1 MSEDKIARIG
11 KVKLPLVRLSFP
23 DLFEA
28 VQFEGKGPFKYRSS
42 FLFPPNSEAHKRLL
56 VAQEAVLKEAFK
68 DKWQAILNSA
78 NDDSKLRF
86 IGKGDNKAYDG
97 YAGMLYVTATR
108 DQTKGRPGVFDK
120 NPGTKESPNYL
131 VATDGK
137 PYAGC
142 YVNGVIELWAQ
153 DNKYG
158 KTCRANLLSVQFAKD
173 GDAFGAGTAIASAD
187 EFEDISDTGGDDGD
201 LVDE

>member
-1 MSEDKIARIG
+1 MSEDKQSRVG
-11 KVKLPLVRLSFP
+11 KVKLQNVRLSFP

-28 VQFEGKGPFKYRSS
+28 VQFEGKGPFKYRAS
-42 FLFPPNSEAHKRLL
+42 FLIEPNSPAHKALL
-56 VAQEAVLKEAFK
+56 AAQEAVLKEEFK
-68 DKWQAILNSA
+68 DKWQAVLNTA

-108 DQTKGRPGVFDK
+108 AKDKGRPGIYDK
-120 NPGTKESPNYL
+120 NPGTKEQPNYL
-131 VATDGK
+131 TATDGK

-142 YVNGVIELWAQ
+142 YVNAVIELWPQ
-153 DNKYG
+153 NNNYG

-187 EFEDISDTGGDDGD
+187 EFEDLSDTGDGD
-201 LVDE
+201 LVSE